1 MIYPLLEEYAAKDHW
16 LGCYPQLTPS
26 FRIISPWSCPK
37 FIRFRMTE
45 FFDKKLSCLV
55 GYVVPD
61 NKLYDLNVTAAA
73 EWSWNV
79 YGRDE
84 KEFTIAWATR
94 NGFAR
99 PKGVAEWALK
109 LGKVAWDLYG
119 AGFVEQYLFFPDT
132 IVEFIL
138 AGSKPIFG
146 QGFLTYIKDEQHLRQ
161 NIETCREALRLA
173 DQIGSP
179 EIVAETKAVC
189 SYYEIVHRLCR
200 IKAFLVEGDALYS
213 NDQRKLQKELNR
225 LTLAGVQNIDALRD
239 WERSAASIGT
249 GSHRFL
255 DGVYATEETVQEV
268 ARALEPFGLRNPAVN
283 SMNNEIGAWA
293 PDDFREAARIKAKFN
308 ISPFIVGP
316 GTYRVT
322 FQCTNSRNGL
332 EIYKS
337 ELFASSKERPGRS
350 SKLSVDEHYGS
361 TAYRNTGNV
370 FILNL
375 EEYDPSAIYWI
386 LSDIK
391 GNRPQYQLPGR
402 TGSRGIVYLRREK
415 DLDWQV
421 SLMNVQPYKSVNA
434 ADEIN
439 AK

>member
-1 MIYPLLEEYAAKDHW
+1 
-16 LGCYPQLTPS
+16 
-26 FRIISPWSCPK
+26 
-37 FIRFRMTE
+37 
-45 FFDKKLSCLV
+45 
-55 GYVVPD
+55 
-61 NKLYDLNVTAAA
+61 
-73 EWSWNV
+73 
-79 YGRDE
+79 
-84 KEFTIAWATR
+84 
-94 NGFAR
+94 
-99 PKGVAEWALK
+99 
-109 LGKVAWDLYG
+109 
-119 AGFVEQYLFFPDT
+119 
-132 IVEFIL
+132 
-138 AGSKPIFG
+138 
-146 QGFLTYIKDEQHLRQ
+146 
-161 NIETCREALRLA
+161 
-173 DQIGSP
+173 
-179 EIVAETKAVC
+179 
-189 SYYEIVHRLCR
+189 
-200 IKAFLVEGDALYS
+200 
-213 NDQRKLQKELNR
+213 
-225 LTLAGVQNIDALRD
+225 LAGVQNIDALRD
-239 WERSAASIGT
+239 WERAAAQVGA

-283 SMNNEIGAWA
+283 IMNNEIGAWA
-293 PDDFREAARIKAKFN
+293 PDDFREAARIKAEFN

-316 GTYRVT
+316 GTYNLT

-337 ELFASSKERPGRS
+337 ELFASSKERPGGS
-350 SKLSVDEHYGS
+350 FKLSVDEHYGS

-434 ADEIN
+434 AYETE